1 MKVGYIIVLGLMLM
15 LSPMVS
21 AQKSE
26 QPILSNFDLM
36 LEKANRYRGH
46 KVVPIEALDD
56 FRATTQKALVT
67 KDNSSMADAR
77 QIDSLILANNNLTQ
91 KMDQQQTELSLVQQR
106 ENHIRFMFWHM
117 TKTQYNVIS
126 WSLILGLMSFLL
138 GSIWR
143 QRSRA
148 RKTKDTAEKL
158 KEVTLEFEQH
168 RQRVL
173 EREQVLRRKLQDEI
187 NKQKTS

>member
-1 MKVGYIIVLGLMLM
+1 
-15 LSPMVS
+15 
-21 AQKSE
+21 
-26 QPILSNFDLM
+26 
-36 LEKANRYRGH
+36 
-46 KVVPIEALDD
+46 
-56 FRATTQKALVT
+56 
-67 KDNSSMADAR
+67 
-77 QIDSLILANNNLTQ
+77 
-91 KMDQQQTELSLVQQR
+91 
-106 ENHIRFMFWHM
+106 MFWHM

-138 GSIWR
+138 GSVWR

>member
-1 MKVGYIIVLGLMLM
+1 M

-46 KVVPIEALDD
+46 KIVPIKALYD
-56 FRATTQKALVT
+56 FRATTQKALVI

-138 GSIWR
+138 GSVWR